1 MLAGFSGFLADYIA
15 RNFWLNSF
23 GNWLIWS
30 MTINKP
36 DITGEQNASYIAT
49 YFWLYSHLHLA
60 I

>member
-36 DITGEQNASYIAT
+36 DISGKKMQAM
-49 YFWLYSHLHLA
+49 
-60 I
+60 